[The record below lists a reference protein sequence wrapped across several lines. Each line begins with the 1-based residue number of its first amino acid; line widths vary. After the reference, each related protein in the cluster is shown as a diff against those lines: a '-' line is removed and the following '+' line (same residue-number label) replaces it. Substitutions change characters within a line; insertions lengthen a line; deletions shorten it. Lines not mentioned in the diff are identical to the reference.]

1 MYFIPSRSTGLF
13 NIKVRALVILIL
25 HLAKPELCAVAWHVF
40 TPFIHIYSIYL
51 FETIN
56 IKIYKT
62 KYHKLLKLLEPTF
75 GLLLANFSWHL
86 FADLFWNIMT
96 FFIWYALL
104 NIPTHL
110 LGHLGAGGVRGD
122 QLHLMAGGLAQWPC
136 TLRHAVRLDT
146 ALANLKWAIISAFC
160 VKIQK

>member
-1 MYFIPSRSTGLF
+1 MSL
-13 NIKVRALVILIL
+13 L
-25 HLAKPELCAVAWHVF
+25 HL
-40 TPFIHIYSIYL
+40 FILAYRLAFVYK
-51 FETIN
+51 TIN
-56 IKIYKT
+56 SKIYKT
-62 KYHKLLKLLEPTF
+62 KYHKLLKLLELFQRAF

-122 QLHLMAGGLAQWPC
+122 HLHLMAGGLAQ
-136 TLRHAVRLDT
+136 
-146 ALANLKWAIISAFC
+146 
-160 VKIQK
+160 